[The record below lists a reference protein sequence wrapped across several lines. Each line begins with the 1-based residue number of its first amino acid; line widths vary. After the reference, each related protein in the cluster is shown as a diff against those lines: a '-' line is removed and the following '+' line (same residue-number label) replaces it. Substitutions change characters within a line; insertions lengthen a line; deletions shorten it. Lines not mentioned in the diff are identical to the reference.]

1 MSIQLLPYFFHYS
14 GEFLNRCGAQHGDA
28 GLAEVGDALEYGRG
42 CYVAACVQY
51 AAVLVDA
58 LNVDAQLFEQDVELA
73 VEGER
78 RVFGT
83 TVEQVA
89 HLLEYPWAAEGGAS
103 YHDGI
108 HSVAVE
114 GVACLLGS
122 ADVAVADDGD
132 VYARIALHLA
142 YQRPVGF
149 ARVHLGTCASVNGER
164 LDAAVLQSFCQ
175 IGYDE
180 IVGVPS
186 KARLHGDGRV
196 YCLHHIACYVEQQ
209 RYVLQHSGS
218 CSLASHLLHGAAEVD
233 VDDVGMHFFNDA
245 CRFDHR
251 FYVAPVYLNAHGAFL
266 IANVQLAQ
274 GGVDR
279 TYQCLGTYKLGVYH
293 RCSEALAQMA
303 EAYVG
308 DILHRCE
315 KQRTWSELYVA
326 YLHLADFRLFVGG
339 AYSK

>member
-1 MSIQLLPYFFHYS
+1 M
-14 GEFLNRCGAQHGDA
+14 
-28 GLAEVGDALEYGRG
+28 
-42 CYVAACVQY
+42 AACVQY
-51 AAVLVDA
+51 AAVFVNA

-73 VEGER
+73 VECER

-83 TVEQVA
+83 AVEQVA
-89 HLLEYPWAAEGGAS
+89 HLLEYPWAAEGGTS
-103 YHDGI
+103 YHHGI
-108 HSVAVE
+108 NAVAVE
-114 GVACLLGS
+114 GVACLFGS
-122 ADVAVADDGD
+122 ADVAIADNRD
-132 VYARIALHLA
+132 VDARIALHLA
-142 YQRPVGF
+142 YQRPVGI
-149 ARVHLGTCASVNGER
+149 ARVHLGTCTSVNGEC
-164 LDAAVLQSFCQ
+164 LDAAILQSFCQ

-218 CSLASHLLHGAAEVD
+218 GSLASHLLHGASEVD
-233 VDDVGMHFFNDA
+233 VDDVGVHFLNDA
-245 CRFDHR
+245 SRLDHR
-251 FYVAPVYLNAHGAFL
+251 LYVASVYLNAYGSLLVAD
-266 IANVQLAQ
+266 VQLAQ

-279 TYQCLGTYKLGVYH
+279 AHQCLGTDKLGVYH
-293 RCSEALAQMA
+293 RCSESLAQMA
-303 EAYVG
+303 EANVG

-326 YLHLADFRLFVGG
+326 YLHLADFRLVVGG